1 MTIEDIALMKN
12 KMYFGLVGT
21 PKKDQRFVRF
31 TTIMRS
37 FALSPFQ
44 YHNALPETQMQYH
57 LIDKNL
63 SKSE

>member
-31 TTIMRS
+31 TTTMWS
-37 FALSPFQ
+37 FALSP
-44 YHNALPETQMQYH
+44 LPIPQRIARNSNGISSDRQ
-57 LIDKNL
+57 
-63 SKSE
+63 KSIEE